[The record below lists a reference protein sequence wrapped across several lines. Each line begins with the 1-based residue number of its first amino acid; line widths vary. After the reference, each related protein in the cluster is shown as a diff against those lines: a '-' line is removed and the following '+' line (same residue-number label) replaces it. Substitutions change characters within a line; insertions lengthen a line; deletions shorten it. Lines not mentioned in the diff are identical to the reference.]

1 MFFHDNTSNVFQVQ
15 YTFSLISFDFVS
27 LKVKDALAS
36 VYDCNDDGEDSLDKS
51 KKKSQDNDESYDDA
65 IDVAIKSIVRQFL
78 QKSNSLLNDTQGFE

>member
-1 MFFHDNTSNVFQVQ
+1 MTIFSSTI
-15 YTFSLISFDFVS
+15 YTYIYSLISCNSVAFQ
-27 LKVKDALAS
+27 VKDALAS

-65 IDVAIKSIVRQFL
+65 IDVAIKSIIRQFL